1 MDKKTLSGSFVVLAV
16 AMAVAMLLKDGY
28 SANLMAWMAIA
39 ALIASGLR
47 FVTLI
52 GELNFAAAAF
62 VGLGAYA
69 SGYSLTILEWPF
81 AVSLICGG
89 LFAALIGVAFGYV
102 TLKTKGPYFLLIG
115 FAFTEVIR
123 LIYTRIDVL
132 GGNSGMIGIFPP
144 DFLWERF
151 TVFAVGLS
159 GILIIVMYAIE
170 KSYLGKCFVGIRDND
185 QVVLSIGINVHMT
198 KVLCLAIGAFVSGI
212 AGGLTAFVNNVIS
225 PADFSFLLST
235 FALAYLK
242 VGGEDHPLGPIA
254 GAILLVYLSSVSLS
268 FGGGDHIFYG
278 IAIIL
283 TLLVMPKGIFGL
295 IDQLKASRK
304 RSSAVQSSA
313 RGSQA

>member
-1 MDKKTLSGSFVVLAV
+1 MDKKTISGSFVALAV
-16 AMAVAMLLKDGY
+16 AMAVALFLKDGY

-69 SGYSLTILEWPF
+69 AGYSLTILEWPF
-81 AVSLICGG
+81 LVSLLFAG
-89 LFAALIGVAFGYV
+89 LFSALIGVGFGYV

-123 LIYTRIDVL
+123 LIYTRINVL

-144 DFLWERF
+144 DFLMDHF
-151 TVFAVGLS
+151 TVFTVGLT
-159 GILIIVMYAIE
+159 GLLIIIMYAIE
-170 KSYLGKCFVGIRDND
+170 KSYLGKCFIGIRDND
-185 QVVLSIGINVHMT
+185 QVVLSVGINVHMT
-198 KVLCLAIGAFVSGI
+198 KVLCLSIGAFVSGI
-212 AGGLTAFVNNVIS
+212 AGGLTAYVNNVIS

-254 GAILLVYLSSVSLS
+254 GAILLVFLGSIALR

-295 IDQLKASRK
+295 WESFKSSRK
-304 RSSAVQSSA
+304 HVDVVQQSAK
-313 RGSQA
+313 GGQA

>member
-1 MDKKTLSGSFVVLAV
+1 MDKKLLTGSVLAV
-16 AMAVAMLLKDGY
+16 LAAMFLALTLKDGY
-28 SANLMAWMAIA
+28 TANLMAWMAIA

-69 SGYSLTILEWPF
+69 SGYTLTILEWPF
-81 AVSLICGG
+81 VISLVAGG
-89 LFAALIGVAFGYV
+89 LFAALIGVVFGYV

-144 DFLWERF
+144 DMLTGYF
-151 TVFAVGLS
+151 TVFAVGLAGALMVS
-159 GILIIVMYAIE
+159 MLAIE
-170 KSYLGKCFVGIRDND
+170 KSYLGKCFIGIRDND
-185 QVVLSIGINVHMT
+185 QVVLSVGINVHMT
-198 KVLCLAIGAFVSGI
+198 KVLCLSIGAFVSGV

-242 VGGEDHPLGPIA
+242 VGGEDHPVGPIA
-254 GAILLVYLSSVSLS
+254 GAVLLVYLSSVSLS

-278 IAIIL
+278 IAIVL
-283 TLLVMPKGIFGL
+283 TLLLMPKGILGL
-295 IDQLKASRK
+295 AQKLRASIK
-304 RSSAVQSSA
+304 QTSNGGAA
-313 RGSQA
+313 

>member
-1 MDKKTLSGSFVVLAV
+1 MSGSVLAV
-16 AMAVAMLLKDGY
+16 LAAMFVALTLKDGY

-69 SGYSLTILEWPF
+69 SGYTLTVLEWPF
-81 AVSLICGG
+81 IISLIAGG
-89 LFAALIGVAFGYV
+89 LFAALIGVVFGYV

-144 DFLWERF
+144 DLLTGYF
-151 TVFAVGLS
+151 TVFAVGLA
-159 GILIIVMYAIE
+159 GILIILMLVIE
-170 KSYLGKCFVGIRDND
+170 KSYLGKCFIGIRDND
-185 QVVLSIGINVHMT
+185 QVVLSVGINVHMT
-198 KVLCLAIGAFVSGI
+198 KVLCLSIGAFVSGV
-212 AGGLTAFVNNVIS
+212 AGGLTAFLNNVIS

-242 VGGEDHPLGPIA
+242 VGGEDHPVGPIA

-278 IAIIL
+278 VAIVL
-283 TLLVMPKGIFGL
+283 TLLLMPKGILGL
-295 IDQLKASRK
+295 AEKLRSATKRASGGG
-304 RSSAVQSSA
+304 AA
-313 RGSQA
+313 